1 MSPAVVILQKS
12 PEMLG
17 QMGQD
22 LSKAGLVDKL
32 DYVLAKTENE
42 AYRFAGRSV
51 LQMLVVGTDESD
63 RAFAERMKARN
74 PKLVVVSF
82 RSLSTIH
89 NTRQLSSFR
98 NSVMRMMEA
107 FTFERR
113 RLAAA

>member
-22 LSKAGLVDKL
+22 LCGSGLIEKL

-42 AYRFAGRSV
+42 ALRFAGKSV
-51 LQMLVVGTDESD
+51 LQMLVVGTDASD
-63 RAFAERMKARN
+63 RAFAERMKTRN

-82 RSLSTIH
+82 CSLSTSG
-89 NTRQLSSFR
+89 NTHHLNNFR
-98 NSVMRMMEA
+98 NSVMRVMEV
-107 FTFERR
+107 FTLERR
-113 RLAAA
+113 RRAVA